1 MSWIALGLI
10 AGLLLGTYD
19 FLTKLALQRKD
30 VLETVFHS
38 SLIGGLM
45 WAPFLAIPSSIAGS
59 IDAYGL
65 AAKPLSMAE
74 HLLVAPKT
82 IMMVV
87 TWVLS
92 YYAVKSLPL
101 SISAGV
107 RASGPIWTAIGAI
120 IFFGES
126 LTFLPW
132 CGIAVASL
140 AYVGFSMVGKRESID
155 FKSNLWVLSMVLAT
169 LLSSANALYDK
180 YLIADLKLDLAS
192 VQAWSA
198 VQRAAMVVPLLVLIG
213 RRIEFKSLLRE
224 NWAIPAIAITY
235 IIAEFVYLW
244 ALKQDGAMISVLSM
258 LRRTNLVMVFLLSAI
273 FFRELYLKQKS
284 LAIGGVVAGIGLII
298 LR

>member
-1 MSWIALGLI
+1 MSWIALGLF
-10 AGLLLGTYD
+10 AGLLLGAYD

-45 WAPFLAIPSSIAGS
+45 WAPFLAIPSSIASG

-65 AAKPLSMAE
+65 AAKPLSMQE
-74 HLLVAPKT
+74 HLLVLPKT

-120 IFFGES
+120 LFFGEA
-126 LTFLPW
+126 LTFW
-132 CGIAVASL
+132 QWGGIAIASL
-140 AYVGFSMVGKRESID
+140 AYVAFSMIGKREGIA

-198 VQRAAMVVPLLVLIG
+198 VQRAAMVVPLLIVIG
-213 RRIEFKSLLRE
+213 RRLEFRSLLRE
-224 NWAIPAIAITY
+224 NWAIPAIAVTY
-235 IIAEFVYLW
+235 VIAEFVYLW

-258 LRRTNLVMVFLLSAI
+258 LRRTNLVMVFVLSAI

-284 LAIGGVVAGIGLII
+284 LAIGGVVAGISLVI